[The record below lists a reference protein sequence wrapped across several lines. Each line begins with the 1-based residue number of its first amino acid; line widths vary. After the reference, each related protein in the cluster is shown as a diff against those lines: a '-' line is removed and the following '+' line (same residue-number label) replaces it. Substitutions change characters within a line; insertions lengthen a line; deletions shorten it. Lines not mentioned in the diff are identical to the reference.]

1 MKNTIL
7 ITIFLLNSSFLVG
20 QNIWEPINFPDT
32 LHPQTINAENKD
44 FIFVTAKGPLGVIY
58 LLRSNDDGITWEKLN
73 LETHYF
79 NEFFTID
86 YNSDGVLFLGN
97 RTNVFRSFDNG
108 NNFDTVYTNYDPQ
121 DVVTKISSFDNNEVY
136 ALGLSKII
144 RSTDDG
150 NSWDTIYLSNFS
162 GQYFVDIEIEEDGN
176 IFAVCLDFDSVASGF
191 FRSLDNGLTWEH
203 IGITDTDLQSINLNS
218 EGRLIVSGED
228 IDGIFSSSDIGETWV
243 RTSNLKASVME
254 SFNNDKLIAGSNI
267 DNSTG
272 CWLSIDWGG
281 NWVDLIDSVINP
293 KVHQISISPSNHIY
307 IQSDYSANSNQ
318 LFKSINPLMN
328 NEERIKLTNIEL
340 YPNPTSYALL
350 VKNYTSLDIEQYII
364 YNQNGQIIRKGKLID
379 EKIIVYSL
387 QSGIYVIDFELED
400 DHIRKLFIKKE

>member
-121 DVVTKISSFDNNEVY
+121 DVVTKISSFDNKEVY
-136 ALGLSKII
+136 A
-144 RSTDDG
+144 
-150 NSWDTIYLSNFS
+150 
-162 GQYFVDIEIEEDGN
+162 
-176 IFAVCLDFDSVASGF
+176 
-191 FRSLDNGLTWEH
+191 
-203 IGITDTDLQSINLNS
+203 
-218 EGRLIVSGED
+218 
-228 IDGIFSSSDIGETWV
+228 
-243 RTSNLKASVME
+243 
-254 SFNNDKLIAGSNI
+254 
-267 DNSTG
+267 
-272 CWLSIDWGG
+272 
-281 NWVDLIDSVINP
+281 
-293 KVHQISISPSNHIY
+293 
-307 IQSDYSANSNQ
+307 
-318 LFKSINPLMN
+318 
-328 NEERIKLTNIEL
+328 
-340 YPNPTSYALL
+340 
-350 VKNYTSLDIEQYII
+350 
-364 YNQNGQIIRKGKLID
+364 
-379 EKIIVYSL
+379 
-387 QSGIYVIDFELED
+387 
-400 DHIRKLFIKKE
+400 